1 MSPVGARV
9 THLAVRHVHPLPPE
23 VYPLRPENALIVDVL
38 RRRAR
43 PALAGCSASVVHQ
56 TCEALVPLAIGLAV
70 DHAID
75 GAPPIAILI
84 AVAGVLLLFTVL
96 ATGGG
101 VASWVLSSTALREAH
116 ELRVRAIGHVL
127 ADPAVG
133 RDRRPG
139 ELMSILTSDTK
150 ATAEIVRV
158 LAYLVSGCAGLA
170 VAVVVLLRVDLW
182 LGLGIVVV
190 LPLLVLGIDRLG
202 PWVEGKVRARQQA
215 GGLAAALAAELVH
228 ALRPLRSFGGVPEA
242 VRRYRRASGRSL
254 DTVLDTAS
262 ATAVVTVVGQLAT
275 GAVLI
280 GTAAAAGTMALSG
293 RISVGE
299 FVAVVLMA
307 SFVAEPVRRIAS
319 SVEQVAGSRA
329 GAARVAA
336 LLTSSVRHR
345 GAVAGRP
352 GPLSVRDA
360 ATGLDFT
367 LAPGEVLGIA
377 TNDPAT
383 ADAVVA
389 LLAGRS
395 PRSAGSVSFGDVD
408 ARGHVLVEPHAAY
421 LLGGT
426 LTAALDTGR
435 GTAGVER
442 ALVAAGA
449 AEVRDSLS
457 RQGGVLLEGG
467 ANLSGGQRQ
476 RVALAR
482 ALAAEPPV
490 LVLRDPLTAVD
501 AVTED
506 SVAEGLRALR
516 GEGARGTVVVTT
528 SPPLL
533 SRCDRVVFLDGDG
546 PPVVSTH
553 ARLAEIPAYAE
564 AVLR

>member
-1 MSPVGARV
+1 M
-9 THLAVRHVHPLPPE
+9 
-23 VYPLRPENALIVDVL
+23 RPERALIADVL

-43 PALAGCSASVVHQ
+43 PVAAGCAASTVHQ

-75 GAPPIAILI
+75 GAPPVAVLI

-101 VASWVLSSTALREAH
+101 VAGWVLGSTCLTEAH
-116 ELRVRAIGHVL
+116 DLRVRAIGRVL
-127 ADPAVG
+127 ADPLVG
-133 RDRRPG
+133 RDRRAG

-150 ATAEIVRV
+150 ATADVMRV
-158 LAYLVSGCAGLA
+158 LANLTSGCAGLV

-202 PWVEGKVRARQQA
+202 PWLERKVRARQQA
-215 GGLAAALAAELVH
+215 GGLAAALAAELIH

-242 VRRYRRASGRSL
+242 VRRYRLTSGRSL
-254 DTVLDTAS
+254 HTALDTAS
-262 ATAVVTVVGQLAT
+262 ATAVVAVTGLLAT
-275 GAVLI
+275 GLVLV

-293 RISVGE
+293 RITVGE
-299 FVAVVLMA
+299 FVTVIVMA
-307 SFVAEPVRRIAS
+307 SFVADPVRRIANG
-319 SVEQVAGSRA
+319 VEQVAVSRA

-336 LLTSSVRHR
+336 LLSAPTRSTGG
-345 GAVAGRP
+345 GAPDRP
-352 GPLSVRDA
+352 GPLTVRDVA
-360 ATGLDFT
+360 VGPVTGLDFT
-367 LAPGEVLGIA
+367 LGAGEVLGIA
-377 TNDPAT
+377 TADPAT
-383 ADAVVA
+383 ADAVTT
-389 LLAGRS
+389 LLAGRTAPAS
-395 PRSAGSVSFGDVD
+395 GRVSFGDVAMESFD
-408 ARGHVLVEPHAAY
+408 LKSLRRHVLVEPHTAH

-426 LTAALDTGR
+426 LDAVLDTGR
-435 GTAGVER
+435 GTDRATVDR
-442 ALVAAGA
+442 ALAAAGA
-449 AEVRDSLS
+449 DDLDQYASD
-457 RQGGVLLEGG
+457 GGYVLEGG

-482 ALAAEPPV
+482 AMAAEPPV

-506 SVAEGLRALR
+506 AVADGLHALR
-516 GEGARGTVVVTT
+516 RNGCAGTVVITT

-533 SRCDRVVFLDGDG
+533 SRCDRVVFLDGG
-546 PPVVSTH
+546 AAPVVATH
-553 ARLAEIPAYAE
+553 AQLTANPAYAE

>member
-1 MSPVGARV
+1 MRS
-9 THLAVRHVHPLPPE
+9 
-23 VYPLRPENALIVDVL
+23 ENELILDVL

-43 PALAGCSASVVHQ
+43 PALAGCSASIVHQ

-84 AVAGVLLLFTVL
+84 AVGAVLALFTVL

-101 VASWVLSSTALREAH
+101 VASWVLSATSLREAH
-116 ELRVRAIGHVL
+116 DLRVRAMGHVL
-127 ADPAVG
+127 ADPLVG

-150 ATAEIVRV
+150 ATADIVRV
-158 LAYLVSGCAGLA
+158 LAYLASGVVGLA

-202 PWVEGKVRARQQA
+202 PWVERKVRARQQA

-242 VRRYRRASGRSL
+242 VRRYRLTSRRSL

-262 ATAVVTVVGQLAT
+262 ASAVVAVTGLLAT
-275 GAVLI
+275 GAVLV
-280 GTAAAAGTMALSG
+280 GTAAAAGAMALSG
-293 RISVGE
+293 RVSVGE
-299 FVAVVLMA
+299 FVTVVVMA
-307 SFVAEPVRRIAS
+307 SFVAEPVRRISA
-319 SVEQVAGSRA
+319 SVEQIAGSRA

-336 LLTSSVRHR
+336 LLTASPRASTDVAAETLGPVR
-345 GAVAGRP
+345 
-352 GPLSVRDA
+352 VRDVA
-360 ATGLDFT
+360 VGPITGLDFT

-377 TNDPAT
+377 TTDPAA
-383 ADAVVA
+383 ADAVA
-389 LLAGRS
+389 DLLARRVRPSSGTL
-395 PRSAGSVSFGDVD
+395 SFGDVD
-408 ARGHVLVEPHAAY
+408 AADVDARRHVLVEPHAAY

-426 LTAALDTGR
+426 LDAALDTGR
-435 GTAGVER
+435 AVGSDAVDR
-442 ALVAAGA
+442 AVTAAGA
-449 AEVRDSLS
+449 AEVVDSLA
-457 RQGGVLLEGG
+457 RQRSVLLEGG

-506 SVAEGLRALR
+506 AVAEGLHALR
-516 GEGARGTVVVTT
+516 RDGSAGTVVITT

-533 SRCDRVVFLDGDG
+533 SRCDRVVFLDGG

-553 ARLAEIPAYAE
+553 AELATVRAYAE

>member
-1 MSPVGARV
+1 M
-9 THLAVRHVHPLPPE
+9 
-23 VYPLRPENALIVDVL
+23 RPENSLLADVL

-43 PALAGCSASVVHQ
+43 PAAAGCAASVVHQ
-56 TCEALVPLAIGLAV
+56 ACEALVPLAIGLAV
-70 DHAID
+70 DHAVD
-75 GAPPIAILI
+75 GAPPIAVLI
-84 AVAGVLLLFTVL
+84 AVAAVLLLFTVL

-101 VASWVLSSTALREAH
+101 VASWLLASTALREAH

-127 ADPAVG
+127 ADPDAG

-139 ELMSILTSDTK
+139 ELASILTSDTR

-158 LAYLVSGCAGLA
+158 LAHLASGCAGLA

-182 LGLGIVVV
+182 LGLGIVLVP
-190 LPLLVLGIDRLG
+190 PLLVLGVDRLG
-202 PWVEGKVRARQQA
+202 PWVERKVRARQQA
-215 GGLAAALAAELVH
+215 SGLAAALAAELVH

-242 VRRYRRASGRSL
+242 VRRYRRTSGRSL
-254 DTVLDTAS
+254 ETVLDTAS
-262 ATAVVTVVGQLAT
+262 ASAVVTVVGQLAT
-275 GAVLI
+275 GAVLV
-280 GTAAAAGTMALSG
+280 GTAAAAGVMALSG
-293 RISVGE
+293 RITVGE
-299 FVAVVLMA
+299 FVTVVVMA

-319 SVEQVAGSRA
+319 SVEQVAGARA

-336 LLTSSVRHR
+336 LLTVPVRPR
-345 GAVAGRP
+345 APGTDL
-352 GPLSVRDA
+352 GPLSVRA
-360 ATGLDFT
+360 VSVGPVTGLDFT
-367 LAPGEVLGIA
+367 LAPGELLGVA
-377 TNDPAT
+377 TTDPAA
-383 ADAVVA
+383 ADAVVG
-389 LLAGRS
+389 LLARRV
-395 PRSAGSVSFGDVD
+395 PPSAGDVSFGGVPADAVD
-408 ARGHVLVEPHAAY
+408 ARRHVLVEPHAAY

-426 LTAALDTGR
+426 LAAALDTGR
-435 GTAGVER
+435 GGAAVDR
-442 ALVAAGA
+442 ALVAACA
-449 AEVRDSLS
+449 VEVRDSLA

-506 SVAEGLRALR
+506 AVAEGLRALR
-516 GEGARGTVVVTT
+516 GTGDRGTVVVTT

-533 SRCDRVVFLDGDG
+533 SRCDRVVFLDGGG

-553 ARLAEIPAYAE
+553 ERLVEVPAYAE

>member
-1 MSPVGARV
+1 MRS
-9 THLAVRHVHPLPPE
+9 
-23 VYPLRPENALIVDVL
+23 ENELILDVL

-43 PALAGCSASVVHQ
+43 PALAGCSASIVHQ

-75 GAPPIAILI
+75 GAPPVAILI
-84 AVAGVLLLFTVL
+84 AVAAVLALFTVL

-101 VASWVLSSTALREAH
+101 VASWVLSSTSLHEAH
-116 ELRVRAIGHVL
+116 DLRVRAMSAVL
-127 ADPAVG
+127 ADPLVG

-150 ATAEIVRV
+150 ATADVLRV
-158 LAYLVSGCAGLA
+158 LAYLVSGCVGLA

-202 PWVEGKVRARQQA
+202 PWVERKVRARQQA

-242 VRRYRRASGRSL
+242 VRRYHRTSRRSL

-262 ATAVVTVVGQLAT
+262 ASAVVAVTGLLAT
-275 GAVLI
+275 GAVLV

-299 FVAVVLMA
+299 FVTVVVMA
-307 SFVAEPVRRIAS
+307 SFVAEPVRRISA
-319 SVEQVAGSRA
+319 SVEQIAGSRA
-329 GAARVAA
+329 GAARVVA
-336 LLTSSVRHR
+336 LLTASPRDSSDTATEVL
-345 GAVAGRP
+345 
-352 GPLSVRDA
+352 GPLRVRNVA
-360 ATGLDFT
+360 VGPITGLDFT

-377 TNDPAT
+377 TTDPAT
-383 ADAVVA
+383 ADAVAA
-389 LLAGRS
+389 LLARRVS
-395 PRSAGSVSFGDVD
+395 PESGTLSFGDVD
-408 ARGHVLVEPHAAY
+408 AADVDARRHVLVEPHAAY

-426 LTAALDTGR
+426 LAAALDTGR
-435 GTAGVER
+435 AAGSDAVDR
-442 ALVAAGA
+442 AVAAAGA
-449 AEVRDSLS
+449 AEVVDSLA
-457 RQGGVLLEGG
+457 RQRSALLEGG

-506 SVAEGLRALR
+506 AVAEGLHALR
-516 GEGARGTVVVTT
+516 RTRSAGTVVITT

-533 SRCDRVVFLDGDG
+533 SRCDRVVFLDGG

-553 ARLAEIPAYAE
+553 SELATVRAYAE

>member
-1 MSPVGARV
+1 
-9 THLAVRHVHPLPPE
+9 
-23 VYPLRPENALIVDVL
+23 LRPENALIVDVL

-75 GAPPIAILI
+75 GAPPIAVVI
-84 AVAGVLLLFTVL
+84 AVAAVLLLFTVL

-101 VASWVLSSTALREAH
+101 VASWVLSSTALLEAH

-127 ADPAVG
+127 ADPLVG

-139 ELMSILTSDTK
+139 ELTSILTSDTK

-158 LAYLVSGCAGLA
+158 LAYLASGVAGLA
-170 VAVVVLLRVDLW
+170 VAVLVLLRVDLW

-202 PWVEGKVRARQQA
+202 PWVERKVRARQQA

-242 VRRYRRASGRSL
+242 VRRYRRTSRRSL

-262 ATAVVTVVGQLAT
+262 ASAVVTVIGQLAT
-275 GAVLI
+275 GAVLV

-293 RISVGE
+293 RISVGD

-336 LLTSSVRHR
+336 LLTAPVRR
-345 GAVAGRP
+345 PAPGADLGA
-352 GPLSVRDA
+352 LSVRDVA
-360 ATGLDFT
+360 VGPVTGLAFT
-367 LAPGEVLGIA
+367 LAPGEVLGVA
-377 TNDPAT
+377 TTDPAI

-389 LLAGRS
+389 LLAGRVLPS
-395 PRSAGSVSFGDVD
+395 SGGVSFGDVPAEEVD
-408 ARGHVLVEPHAAY
+408 ARRHVLVEPHAAY

-435 GTAGVER
+435 GSAAVDR

-449 AEVRDSLS
+449 VEVRESLA
-457 RQGGVLLEGG
+457 RQGEVLLEGG

-506 SVAEGLRALR
+506 AVADGLRALR
-516 GEGARGTVVVTT
+516 GQGTAGTVVVTT

-546 PPVVSTH
+546 PPVVATH
-553 ARLAEIPAYAE
+553 ARLVEVPAYAE